1 MEFVTMSKTST
12 GDETMSDMG
21 YWTAWTADVKPLP
34 GGVVGRLVP
43 VLLAVI
49 MYVGDVWV
57 GSGDV
62 IGKYGALKLALP
74 YLPLVAISFGA
85 LPGAILWLI
94 CLGIIAAAGMPGA
107 LLAGLVFPSVIVVAG
122 CCYLLPW
129 RQAVLFPLLGETVL
143 FFLYF
148 LVPDAPLF
156 AVAMVGVFV
165 AFAGAAGLSL
175 NAFRRRHE
183 SSTKRIEDLEVE
195 QARIRANERTLL
207 AHELHDIVAHDVT
220 IIAMQARRAEFVDD
234 QKKIS
239 EILAG
244 IGNSAQQTLQDLRSL
259 VMLLKEEEKASD
271 VAVESATAGPNII
284 DPAELSGETTTA
296 VGLVHD
302 LDAVADALQSS
313 GYEVNLTV
321 QGEVARIPASL
332 RQALRRTIRELGTNV
347 LKHAAPASRVEVG
360 LCVGEGNVQLV
371 ATNEISDEKP
381 IVTSRTGLEAMRARC
396 RVFDGFVEANE
407 SDGAWTTSVTIP
419 LEGLS
424 KAN

>member
-1 MEFVTMSKTST
+1 MEFVAMSKTLT
-12 GDETMSDMG
+12 GDGTMSDMRK
-21 YWTAWTADVKPLP
+21 WTAWTADIKPLP
-34 GGVVGRLVP
+34 GGNVGRLVP

-49 MYVGDVWV
+49 MYVGDIWV

-62 IGKYGALKLALP
+62 IGKHGALKLALP

-85 LPGAILWLI
+85 LQGAILWLA
-94 CLGIIAAAGMPGA
+94 CLCMIAAVGMPGA
-107 LLAGLVFPSVIVVAG
+107 LLAGLVFPAVLVVAG

-129 RQAVLFPLLGETVL
+129 RQAVLFPLVGEVVL

-165 AFAGAAGLSL
+165 AFAGVAGLSL

-259 VMLLKEEEKASD
+259 VLLLKEEEKESD
-271 VAVESATAGPNII
+271 AAGERATVGPSII

-332 RQALRRTIRELGTNV
+332 RQALRRTIRELGTNI
-347 LKHAAPASRVEVG
+347 LKHAAPASRVKVG
-360 LCVGEGNVQLV
+360 LFVGEGNVQLV

-381 IVTSRTGLEAMRARC
+381 IVSSRTGLEAMRARC
-396 RVFDGFVEANE
+396 RVFDGFVKAGEAK
-407 SDGAWTTSVTIP
+407 GVWTTSVTIP

>member
-1 MEFVTMSKTST
+1 MPITRI
-12 GDETMSDMG
+12 GDGTMSDMRK
-21 YWTAWTADVKPLP
+21 WTAWTADIKPLP

-43 VLLAVI
+43 ILLALV

-57 GSGDV
+57 GSGDSF
-62 IGKYGALKLALP
+62 GKYGTLKLALP
-74 YLPLVAISFGA
+74 YLPLAALFLGA
-85 LPGAILWLI
+85 LPGAILWLACI
-94 CLGIIAAAGMPGA
+94 CVIAAVGMPGV

-129 RQAVLFPLLGETVL
+129 RQAVLFPLLCEAVL
-143 FFLYF
+143 FFLYL
-148 LVPDAPLF
+148 LVPNAPLF
-156 AVAMVGVFV
+156 AVVMVGVFV

-183 SSTKRIEDLEVE
+183 NSAKRIEALEVE
-195 QARIRANERTLL
+195 QAKIRANERTLL

-234 QKKIS
+234 QKKTS

-259 VMLLKEEEKASD
+259 VLLLKEEDKVSD
-271 VAVESATAGPNII
+271 AAGESATVGPSII

-332 RQALRRTIRELGTNV
+332 RQALRRTIRELGTNI
-347 LKHAAPASRVEVG
+347 LKHAVPASSVEVG
-360 LCVGEGNVQLV
+360 LYVREGNVQLV
-371 ATNEISDEKP
+371 ATNNISGEKP
-381 IVTSRTGLEAMRARC
+381 IMSSKTGLEAMRARC
-396 RVFDGFVEANE
+396 GVFGGFVEAGE
-407 SDGAWTTSVTIP
+407 TEGVWTTSVTIP

>member
-1 MEFVTMSKTST
+1 MEFVTMSITST
-12 GDETMSDMG
+12 GDGTMSDMRN
-21 YWTAWTADVKPLP
+21 WTAWTADIKPLP
-34 GGVVGRLVP
+34 GGIVGRLVL
-43 VLLAVI
+43 VLLALV

-57 GSGDV
+57 GSGDSF
-62 IGKYGALKLALP
+62 GKYGALKLALP
-74 YLPLVAISFGA
+74 YLPLVALSLGA
-85 LPGAILWLI
+85 LPGAALWLACI
-94 CLGIIAAAGMPGA
+94 CIIAAVGMPGA

-122 CCYLLPW
+122 SCYLLPW
-129 RQAVLFPLLGETVL
+129 RQAVLFPLLGEVVL
-143 FFLYF
+143 FFLYL
-148 LVPDAPLF
+148 LVPNAPLF

-165 AFAGAAGLSL
+165 AFAGVAGLSL

-195 QARIRANERTLL
+195 QAKIRANERTLL

-234 QKKIS
+234 QKKTS
-239 EILAG
+239 EILEG

-259 VMLLKEEEKASD
+259 VLLLKEEDKASD
-271 VAVESATAGPNII
+271 AAGESATVGPSII
-284 DPAELSGETTTA
+284 DLAELSGETTTA

-313 GYEVNLTV
+313 GYEVKLTV

-347 LKHAAPASRVEVG
+347 LKHAVPASSVEVG
-360 LCVGEGNVQLV
+360 LYVREGNVQLL
-371 ATNEISDEKP
+371 ATNDISDEKP
-381 IVTSRTGLEAMRARC
+381 IVSSKTGLEAMRARC
-396 RVFDGFVEANE
+396 RVFGGFVEAGE
-407 SDGAWTTSVTIP
+407 ADREWTTSVTIP
-419 LEGLS
+419 LDGLS